1 MDAQP
6 DDYYYDQSFREL
18 MDIEER
24 LSLDDIIDSD
34 NLNIDLIRKF
44 AKIVDARFEEQNDT
58 IDHLLSRIDKLE
70 YVNKKLAS
78 QLNDIKRKDSAKNIK
93 IETDDVSTDSFVVP
107 VRVNGDVAINQQ
119 KLTEFLQT
127 HKYIRI
133 LMLSVYYRG
142 KPWWINLVVDGYNDH
157 LIAGRVSSNTET
169 HSFMRDQIIG
179 FSECSKEYISSI
191 EANGYQSKQSVDVGD
206 TVQCEVTMST
216 GEIIN
221 RTITIVP
228 ATYKYIY
235 NGVSRDGA
243 SGPIRKATYEIDV
256 DNGEISNESLVGKS
270 LLNRHVGDVVVVH
283 GKNSHEFRY
292 KIKRIG

>member
-34 NLNIDLIRKF
+34 NMNIDLIRKF

-93 IETDDVSTDSFVVP
+93 IETDDVLTDSFVVP
-107 VRVNGDVAINQQ
+107 VRVNDDVAINQQ

-142 KPWWINLVVDGYNDH
+142 KPWWINLIVDGYNDH

-179 FSECSKEYISSI
+179 FSECSEEYISSI
-191 EANGYQSKQSVDVGD
+191 EANGRRSKQSVDVGD
-206 TVQCEVTMST
+206 TVQCEVTMPT

-235 NGVSRDGA
+235 NGVPRDGA
-243 SGPIRKATYEIDV
+243 SGPIKKATYEIDV

-270 LLNRHVGDVVVVH
+270 LLGRHVGDIVAIH
-283 GKNSHEFRY
+283 GKNDYEFEYR
-292 KIKRIG
+292 IKRIS